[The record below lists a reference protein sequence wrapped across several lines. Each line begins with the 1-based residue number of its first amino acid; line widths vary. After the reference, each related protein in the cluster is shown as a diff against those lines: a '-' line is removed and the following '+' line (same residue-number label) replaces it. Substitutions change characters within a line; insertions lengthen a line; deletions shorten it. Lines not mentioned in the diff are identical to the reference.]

1 MLPLLTF
8 RQRFHLR
15 WGSLARSAV
24 QCQRGFTMVEMI
36 VAIGIFGIM
45 GAIAAVGLGIFAPQ
59 FNLDNAARM
68 AAMGL
73 NQARVQ
79 AITRGHNIDI
89 TFAAYTFAITDA
101 DNGDE
106 LMAVGE
112 LPFAITADVG
122 TTTFTPLGTV
132 TAPLTIT
139 LSNGDGSRAVSVGLI
154 GEVQIQ

>member
-1 MLPLLTF
+1 MT
-8 RQRFHLR
+8 
-15 WGSLARSAV
+15 
-24 QCQRGFTMVEMI
+24 
-36 VAIGIFGIM
+36 
-45 GAIAAVGLGIFAPQ
+45 
-59 FNLDNAARM
+59 
-68 AAMGL
+68 AMGL

-101 DNGDE
+101 DNGNE

-112 LPFAITADVG
+112 LPSAITANVG

-154 GEVQIQ
+154 GEVQVQ